1 MDPVLNAP
9 VDIVGFISLGDIND
23 QLLELERDCQNDKE
37 HPPIAKHV
45 LVLMVRGVFFKLEFP
60 YAYFRTGVTGDLFPI
75 ILEGIRQLEGIGLKG
90 IFVMVDGSSPN
101 RKFFKML
108 STASDKHWSEKAWV
122 RG

>member
-37 HPPIAKHV
+37 HSPIAKHV
-45 LVLMVRGVFFKLEFP
+45 LVLMVRGVFFELEFP

-101 RKFFKML
+101 RYMHL
-108 STASDKHWSEKAWV
+108 SYCKGNAKLL
-122 RG
+122 G